1 MNLILKLTVQRLV
14 LGLLTLLAVSAVI
27 FLSVELLPGDLA
39 EELLGQSATPETVA
53 ALRKELGLDRP
64 AFERYVGWLG
74 SALQADF
81 GTSLAN
87 GRKISELIAPR
98 LLNTLYLAAI
108 AALIAVPFAISLGVV
123 AALYRNTLFDR
134 LINTFTLASISFPEF
149 FVAYILIL
157 LFAVELGIL
166 PSVSNINPSMG
177 FWEFIYRTI
186 LPSLTLT
193 VVVTAHMMRM
203 TRAAIVNLLALP
215 YIEMARLKGASQSR
229 VIIHHAL
236 PNAIAP
242 IANVVA
248 LNLAYLITGV
258 VIVEVVF
265 LYPGLGQ
272 LLVDSVSKRDLPVVQ
287 ASCLIFAAT
296 YILLNLTADIISIVS
311 NPRLLKPK

>member
-166 PSVSNINPSMG
+166 LSVSNINPSMG
-177 FWEFIYRTI
+177 FW
-186 LPSLTLT
+186 
-193 VVVTAHMMRM
+193 
-203 TRAAIVNLLALP
+203 
-215 YIEMARLKGASQSR
+215 
-229 VIIHHAL
+229 
-236 PNAIAP
+236 
-242 IANVVA
+242 
-248 LNLAYLITGV
+248 
-258 VIVEVVF
+258 
-265 LYPGLGQ
+265 
-272 LLVDSVSKRDLPVVQ
+272 
-287 ASCLIFAAT
+287 
-296 YILLNLTADIISIVS
+296 
-311 NPRLLKPK
+311 